1 MTLKMSPETRAWL
14 GLLALSA
21 GSTALAVA
29 SPGLSGGAIPIATTA
44 LLGLAWVK
52 ARVILASYLGLSAAP
67 AWLRGFS
74 LVLGLHVMALL
85 VLALSA

>member
-1 MTLKMSPETRAWL
+1 MTLKMPPETRAWL

-29 SPGLSGGAIPIATTA
+29 GPGLTGWAIPLATTA
-44 LLGLAWVK
+44 LLGLAWAK

-74 LVLGLHVMALL
+74 LVLGLYVLTLL